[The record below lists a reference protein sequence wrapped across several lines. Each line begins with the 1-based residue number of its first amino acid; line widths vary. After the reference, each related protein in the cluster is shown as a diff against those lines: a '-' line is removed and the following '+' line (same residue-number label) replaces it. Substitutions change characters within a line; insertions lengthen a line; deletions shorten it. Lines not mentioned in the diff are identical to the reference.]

1 MDVANLIREF
11 NARITMI
18 KYQEEILPED
28 VKFGSSPCWLVEE
41 EEPFVSEGP
50 EKIIFVDSRRRRF
63 TSIEVEGY
71 VLLLTQIVTG
81 AVLLENER
89 CKPLFSPDEPPIVKL
104 VLGVPDVIAKRWNIP
119 NGGQVSIGN
128 LSCDVAVGPTAKD
141 ATDSYM
147 QEIERRTV
155 ERFLQDGLVVK
166 DGAINFTTPAFQVD
180 RGPLG
185 LVKNI
190 HMPYVDAEKFR
201 TFGFMKKGQRSRCF
215 ATQLAEGEEL
225 LKMMS
230 YLKLSDT
237 PGLRGLVRIEA
248 VVERDWF
255 AGSKKLIFELFG
267 KLCGT
272 LVKVSDDSG
281 LIPRTPEDTLPVV
294 FLEKYLDRYF
304 YNETYVRCAFIE
316 AVKSP
321 KNLSRETS

>member
-1 MDVANLIREF
+1 MDVAKLIRDS

-28 VKFGSSPCWLVEE
+28 VKFGSSSCWLVEE

-81 AVLLENER
+81 AVLLENYR
-89 CKPLFSPDEPPIVKL
+89 CKPLFSPDEPPTVKL
-104 VLGVPDVIAKRWNIP
+104 VLGVPDVIAKRWNVL
-119 NGGQVSIGN
+119 NGEQVNIGR
-128 LSCDVAVGPTAKD
+128 LSCDVAVGLTAKD

-155 ERFLQDGLVVK
+155 ERFLQEALVVK
-166 DGAINFTTPAFQVD
+166 DGAINFTTPTFQIE

-201 TFGFMKKGQRSRCF
+201 TFGLMKKGQRSRCF
-215 ATQLAEGEEL
+215 ATQLAEGEEP
-225 LKMMS
+225 LKVMS

-248 VVERDWF
+248 VVQKDCF
-255 AGSKKLIFELFG
+255 AGSKRDIFELFG
-267 KLCGT
+267 RLCGT
-272 LVKVSDDSG
+272 LVAVSDDSG

-304 YNETYVRCAFIE
+304 YSETYVRCAFIE
-316 AVKSP
+316 AVKET
-321 KNLSRETS
+321 KNFSTEIS